1 MRGFGYALFYFLR
14 RMSMKFCDLF
24 EESRDKKKSELM
36 QLSQK
41 ELLAEILI
49 ELRELKSTVDGI
61 HIEQIFYDDK
71 L

>member
-1 MRGFGYALFYFLR
+1 
-14 RMSMKFCDLF
+14 MKLCDLF